1 MVAML
6 PGMGASARIAG
17 TPIATEIA
25 TPARTALHLIFGAV
39 R

>member
-1 MVAML
+1 
-6 PGMGASARIAG
+6 MGASATIAG

-25 TPARTALHLIFGAV
+25 TPASTALHLIVGGV